1 MLAQTALLYVA
12 LVITFFAFSA
22 ALLIKE
28 PAGERKA
35 KPFYLSFYL
44 ISMLTIYMVAGI
56 PEYQTT
62 TELIMLDICLGL
74 FTSSHSVGL
83 AIRYRKPLFER
94 IAYILCIIYLAT
106 MLFMRREVE
115 LNITISFLFVLI
127 SSVLNMLVVM
137 LRKPKPNKADYG
149 LIATL
154 FIWVLLMLF
163 ELETPDVTDTK
174 TYFYSDF
181 MLFQLIFLPAYI
193 FGFTIFL
200 LASYLMDSNA
210 LLEKL
215 ATKDELTDMLN
226 RRALFD
232 QIASQASYLK
242 RKKGCASVVIADI
255 DHFKKINDTYGHEAG
270 DIAIKLFASTIH
282 SSVRGYDI
290 AARYGGEEF
299 MIFLPGA
306 DTETAASVAERIRKE
321 TESLPLEYQGESI
334 PFTASFG
341 VAEYDLTS
349 SSDISIAKAD
359 KALYRSKSLGRNQI
373 TVYQPVQDTKP
384 D

>member
-1 MLAQTALLYVA
+1 MLAQNALLSVA
-12 LVITFFAFSA
+12 LVITLFALSA

-56 PEYQTT
+56 PEYQTE
-62 TELIMLDICLGL
+62 TELKALDICLGL
-74 FTSSHSVGL
+74 FTSSHSIGL
-83 AIRYRKPLFER
+83 AIRYRRPAFER
-94 IAYILCIIYLAT
+94 AAYVLGIIYLAT
-106 MLFMRREVE
+106 MLFIERQLE

-127 SSVLNMLVVM
+127 SSVLNMLVVI
-137 LRKPKPNKADYG
+137 LRRPKPNKADYG

-163 ELETPDVTDTK
+163 ELEVSEVTNTK
-174 TYFYSDF
+174 NYFYSDI

-232 QIASQASYLK
+232 QISSQASYLK
-242 RKKGCASVVIADI
+242 RKNSCASVVIADI
-255 DHFKKINDTYGHEAG
+255 DHFKKINDSYGHEAG
-270 DIAIKLFASTIH
+270 DVAIKQFAATIH

-299 MIFLPGA
+299 LIFLPGA
-306 DTETAASVAERIRKE
+306 DTETASAVAERIRKE
-321 TESLPLEYQGESI
+321 TEQQPLDYQGKSI

-341 VAEYDLTS
+341 VSEYDLTD
-349 SSDISIAKAD
+349 SSDVSIARAD
-359 KALYRSKSLGRNQI
+359 KALYQSKSLGRNQI
-373 TVYQPVQDTKP
+373 TIYDSAN
-384 D
+384 DL

>member
-1 MLAQTALLYVA
+1 MAAQSALLYVA
-12 LVITFFAFSA
+12 LVITLFALSA

-44 ISMLTIYMVAGI
+44 ISILTIYMVARI
-56 PEYQTT
+56 PKYQTE
-62 TELIMLDICLGL
+62 TELIVLDICLGL
-74 FTSSHSVGL
+74 FTSSHSIGL

-94 IAYILCIIYLAT
+94 IAYVLGILYLAA
-106 MLFMRREVE
+106 MLFMQRQVE

-163 ELETPDVTDTK
+163 ELETPEVTDTK
-174 TYFYSDF
+174 TYYHSDY

-200 LASYLMDSNA
+200 LTSYLMDSNA

-232 QIASQASYLK
+232 QISSQASYLK
-242 RKKGCASVVIADI
+242 RKNSCASVVIADI
-255 DHFKKINDTYGHEAG
+255 DHFKKINDSYGHEVG
-270 DIAIKLFASTIH
+270 DIAIKQFAATIH

-299 MIFLPGA
+299 LIFLPGA
-306 DTETAASVAERIRKE
+306 DTETASAVAERIRKE
-321 TESLPLEYQGESI
+321 TEQQPLDYQGKSI

-341 VAEYDLTS
+341 IAEYDLTD
-349 SSDISIAKAD
+349 SSDVSIAKAD
-359 KALYRSKSLGRNQI
+359 RALYQSKSLGRNQI
-373 TVYQPVQDTKP
+373 SIHDPINE
-384 D
+384 